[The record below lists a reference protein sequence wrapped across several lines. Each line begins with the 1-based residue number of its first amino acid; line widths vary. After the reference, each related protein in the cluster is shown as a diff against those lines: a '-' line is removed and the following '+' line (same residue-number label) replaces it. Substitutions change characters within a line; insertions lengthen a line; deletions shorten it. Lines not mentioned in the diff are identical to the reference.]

1 MEYSIL
7 KSFVDEK
14 MSIRDIVKE
23 TNKSATTV
31 RYWLSKYKLKTVNKS
46 FTDGYISENSILKVD
61 GKPIQSCS
69 KCNILLTEETGYWRE
84 SKKIWQA
91 NCKKCHNKYSV
102 ERWQSNKKR
111 AVEYKGGKCERCGY
125 NKCIDALEFHH
136 IDPSEKDKNFG
147 NIKIRKW
154 EDQKKELDKC
164 ICVCANCHR
173 EIHLEL
179 RCDTSKTGTENSQS
193 LT

>member
-1 MEYSIL
+1 MDKQKLIEYVESG
-7 KSFVDEK
+7 
-14 MSIRDIVKE
+14 MSTTQISKLE
-23 TNKSATTV
+23 NKGKTTI
-31 RYWLSKYKLKTVNKS
+31 RYWLDKYELKTKNKS
-46 FTDGYISENSILKVD
+46 FKEGYVENPILRINGNPV
-61 GKPIQSCS
+61 QSCA
-69 KCNILLTEETGYWRE
+69 KCGISLNEDTGYWRE
-84 SKKIWQA
+84 SKKVWQA
-91 NCKKCHNKYSV
+91 NCKKCQNKYSV

-111 AVEYKGGKCERCGY
+111 AVNYKGGKCERCGY

-136 IDPSEKDKNFG
+136 IDPLEKDKNFG

-173 EIHLEL
+173 EIHSEL
-179 RCDTSKTGTENSQS
+179 RCATSKTGTENSQS